1 MRRCLIHMKSEKCE
15 LMRYFLAKRYKNIK
29 HLTRIVKNMEK
40 EEILFTASKSINQFK
55 NQQKN
60 MKLTH

>member
-1 MRRCLIHMKSEKCE
+1 
-15 LMRYFLAKRYKNIK
+15 MRYFSAKRYKNIK
-29 HLTRIVKNMEK
+29 HLTRTVKNMEK
-40 EEILFTASKSINQFK
+40 EEILFTASESINQFK